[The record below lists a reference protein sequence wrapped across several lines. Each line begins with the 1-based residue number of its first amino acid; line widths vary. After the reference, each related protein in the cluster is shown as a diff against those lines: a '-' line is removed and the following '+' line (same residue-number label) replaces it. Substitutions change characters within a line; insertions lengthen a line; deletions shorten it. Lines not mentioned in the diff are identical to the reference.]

1 MKIDNLGA
9 GLFRI
14 LIPFDGDVTTTV
26 YVVLFEDGGVALID
40 SATYQTDV
48 DNYIIPALDEL
59 KISIESVKYLLLTH
73 NHGDHAGG
81 AKRLLEVAESAT
93 IRASFVFDSPKF
105 SPLTDGEL
113 IGGRL
118 QAVSLPGHTDHSV
131 GFLDLKTNTLL
142 SGDCLQLEGVGKYRN
157 GIGYPSLYIE
167 SCEKLKK
174 MNISRIVTAHEY
186 DPLGSIAN
194 GKDEVEKY
202 LDLCIKIAQKL
213 LK

>member
-26 YVVLFEDGGVALID
+26 YVVLLEDGVVLID
-40 SATYQTDV
+40 SATYLTDV

-73 NHGDHAGG
+73 DHGDHAGG
-81 AKRLLEVAESAT
+81 AKRLLEVAENAT
-93 IRASFVFDSPKF
+93 IGASFSFNSLKF
-105 SPLTDGEL
+105 VPLTDGEL

-118 QAVSLPGHTDHSV
+118 QVVSLPGHTQNSV

-186 DPLGSIAN
+186 DPLGSIAD
-194 GKDEVEKY
+194 GEDEVEKY
-202 LDLCIKIAQKL
+202 LDLCIRIAQKL

>member
-14 LIPFDGDVTTTV
+14 LIPFEGDVTTTV
-26 YVVLFEDGGVALID
+26 YVVLCDGGVALID
-40 SATYQTDV
+40 SATYPSDV
-48 DNYIIPALDEL
+48 DNYIIPALEEL
-59 KISIESVKYLLLTH
+59 KIPIESVKHLLLTH

-81 AKRLLEVAESAT
+81 AERLLEKAEKADL
-93 IRASFVFDSPKF
+93 RASFPSSLPRF
-105 SPLTDGEL
+105 SPLGDGEI

-118 QAVSLPGHTDHSV
+118 QTVSLPGHTEHSV
-131 GFLDLKTNTLL
+131 GFLDLRTKTLL

-157 GIGYPSLYIE
+157 GIGYPALYIE

-194 GKDEVEKY
+194 GEGEVKEY
-202 LDLCIKIAQKL
+202 LDLCIEIAKRL
-213 LK
+213 IK

>member
-1 MKIDNLGA
+1 MRIDNLGA

-26 YVVLFEDGGVALID
+26 YVVFCDDGVALVD
-40 SATYQTDV
+40 SATYPTDV
-48 DNYIIPALDEL
+48 DNYIIPALEEM
-59 KISIESVKYLLLTH
+59 KIPIESIRYLLLTH

-81 AKRLLEVAESAT
+81 AKRLLELAENAT
-93 IRASFVFDSPKF
+93 LGASFSFSSPKF
-105 SPLTDGEL
+105 SPLTDGVV
-113 IGGRL
+113 IGDRL
-118 QAVSLPGHTDHSV
+118 QVVALPGHTDHSV

-142 SGDCLQLEGVGKYRN
+142 SGDCLQLEGVGKYRD
-157 GIGYPSLYIE
+157 GIGFPSLYIE

-186 DPLGSIAN
+186 DPLGSIAD
-194 GKDEVEKY
+194 GEAEVEKY
-202 LDLCIKIAQKL
+202 LDLCIEISKRL

>member
-26 YVVLFEDGGVALID
+26 YVVLLEDGVVLID
-40 SATYQTDV
+40 SATYPTDV

-59 KISIESVKYLLLTH
+59 KIPIESVKYLLLTH

-118 QAVSLPGHTDHSV
+118 QAVSLPGHTQNSV

-202 LDLCIKIAQKL
+202 LDLCITIAQKL
-213 LK
+213 FK

>member
-1 MKIDNLGA
+1 MRIDNLGA

-26 YVVLFEDGGVALID
+26 YVVLFEDGSVALID

-48 DNYIIPALDEL
+48 DNYIIPALEVL
-59 KISIESVKYLLLTH
+59 KIPLESVGYLLLTH

-81 AKRLLEVAESAT
+81 AKRLLEVVESAT

-118 QAVSLPGHTDHSV
+118 QVVSLPGHTQNSV

-167 SCEKLKK
+167 SCKKLKK

-186 DPLGSIAN
+186 DPLGSIAD

>member
-1 MKIDNLGA
+1 MRIDNLGA

-26 YVVLFEDGGVALID
+26 YVVLFEDGVVLID
-40 SATYQTDV
+40 SATYPTDV

-59 KISIESVKYLLLTH
+59 KIPIESVKYLLLTH

-105 SPLTDGEL
+105 SPLTDGDM
-113 IGGRL
+113 IGDRL
-118 QAVSLPGHTDHSV
+118 QVVSLPGHTNHSV